1 MRKNSKGPRKRGRSR
16 RKKRTTRR
24 PSPLPGVPAIYNVE
38 QAADALKISRARLYE
53 IFDESPG
60 LRSFHIGSRRLVTA
74 AAIQEYV
81 SWLESREQSG
91 KDSEAPVAPAQS
103 SEVSEEAFAYER
115 RPTEEALMPDLCTEP
130 TA

>member
-16 RKKRTTRR
+16 RKKRATRH

-53 IFDESPG
+53 IFVESPG

-91 KDSEAPVAPAQS
+91 KDSEAPVLPSQS
-103 SEVSEEAFAYER
+103 SEASEEASAYER
-115 RPTEEALMPDLCTEP
+115 RPAEEALVPNLGTES
-130 TA
+130 TV